1 MRFLGTI
8 SSRENQGTP
17 PAALMEAMGP
27 FMQEA
32 FQAGVI
38 ADTGGLE
45 SSSKATRF
53 EMRGG
58 KVDVVDGP
66 FAETREV
73 IGGWVIYN
81 VPSREVAIDWSR
93 RFVELHQKYWPEF
106 EFTCELRQ
114 IMEPQ

>member
-1 MRFLGTI
+1 MRFMGTI
-8 SSRENQGTP
+8 SSRENQGAP

-45 SSSKATRF
+45 PSSKGTRF
-53 EMRGG
+53 EMRDG
-58 KVDVVDGP
+58 KLDVVDGP
-66 FAETREV
+66 FAEAREV

-81 VPSREVAIDWSR
+81 VPSREVATDWSR
-93 RFVELHQKYWPEF
+93 RFIELHQKYWPEF

-114 IMEPQ
+114 IMEPE

>member
-1 MRFLGTI
+1 MRFMGTI
-8 SSRENQGTP
+8 SSRENQGPP

-27 FMQEA
+27 FIQEA

-45 SSSKATRF
+45 PSANGTRF

-58 KVDVVDGP
+58 QLEVVDGP
-66 FAETREV
+66 FAEAREV

-81 VPSREVAIDWSR
+81 VPSREVAMDWSR
-93 RFVELHQKYWPEF
+93 RFVDLHRKYWPEF

-114 IMEPQ
+114 IMEPE